1 MDKYEITIST
11 GPNGSGFSE
20 FVVNLHGDPESAIP
34 LVLSINNGTAS
45 AKLVKVTEGR
55 EEIDVYELGQKNRER

>member
-1 MDKYEITIST
+1 MDKFEVSIST
-11 GPNGSGFSE
+11 GPNGSGFTE
-20 FVVNLHGDPESAIP
+20 FVVNLYGDPEVAIP

-55 EEIDVYELGQKNRER
+55 EEIDVYELGRKK